1 VVALAEDKIDGN
13 DHSAVAVDDS
23 VLEDQVEEE
32 AALEVVDSLDAD
44 W

>member
-1 VVALAEDKIDGN
+1 VVALAEDEIDGG
-13 DHSAVAVDDS
+13 DHLDVVVDDS

-32 AALEVVDSLDAD
+32 AVLEVVDSLDAD